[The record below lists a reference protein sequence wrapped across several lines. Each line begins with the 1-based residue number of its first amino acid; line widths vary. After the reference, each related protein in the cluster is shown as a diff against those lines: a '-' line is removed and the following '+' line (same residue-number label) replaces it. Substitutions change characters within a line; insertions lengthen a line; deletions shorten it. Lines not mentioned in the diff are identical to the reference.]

1 MSSADVF
8 ALAVF
13 LVALLAG
20 MLLVLWQARRAQRPE
35 ARIRAR
41 ISELNRQADGAP
53 ARRRQATGRARSGD
67 AEDERRRTAPRWLA
81 VPAARIRTLGGKGA
95 WLALGLAAGAGVVA
109 AAVSALL
116 LDLAGWVQAALFI
129 ALPLAFAA
137 WAYGALARRFR
148 KRFLDQLPQAID
160 MVMRA
165 SMAGVPPTQAIRNVG
180 ADMAAPLGP
189 EFRDIGD
196 SLYLGEDL
204 EAVMR
209 EAMERIA
216 IPEFSFFGVY
226 LMVQRSTGGSMG
238 ETLQNLSAVI
248 RSRSELDLK
257 VRAMTAEGRAS
268 SLVMA
273 ILPFAVFGIMFL
285 LNRDYARVLFQT
297 EAGRTLLLV
306 SLGMIAVGMLLI
318 RRMAR
323 LED

>member
-1 MSSADVF
+1 MTSADVF

-13 LVALLAG
+13 LVAVLAG
-20 MLLVLWQARRAQRPE
+20 MLLVLWQARRARRPQ

-41 ISELNRQADGAP
+41 IGKLHRQTDGAP
-53 ARRRQATGRARSGD
+53 VRAGQTSGRDRPRDHG
-67 AEDERRRTAPRWLA
+67 DERSRTVPRWLA
-81 VPAARIRTLGGKGA
+81 VPAARIRTLGGKSA
-95 WLALGLAAGAGVVA
+95 WVALGLAAGAGIVA
-109 AAVSALL
+109 AVLSALFL
-116 LDLAGWVQAALFI
+116 ALAGWLKAALFVV
-129 ALPLAFAA
+129 LPLALSA
-137 WAYGALARRFR
+137 WTYGALTRRFR
-148 KRFLDQLPQAID
+148 KQFLEQLPQAID
-160 MVMRA
+160 MIMRA
-165 SMAGVPPTQAIRNVG
+165 SMAGVPPTQAIRSVG

-196 SLYLGEDL
+196 SLYLGEELDV
-204 EAVMR
+204 VMR
-209 EAMERIA
+209 DAMERID

-238 ETLQNLSAVI
+238 ETLQNLSTVI

-297 EAGRTLLLV
+297 ETGRTLLLV
-306 SLGMIAVGMLLI
+306 SLGMITVGMLLI